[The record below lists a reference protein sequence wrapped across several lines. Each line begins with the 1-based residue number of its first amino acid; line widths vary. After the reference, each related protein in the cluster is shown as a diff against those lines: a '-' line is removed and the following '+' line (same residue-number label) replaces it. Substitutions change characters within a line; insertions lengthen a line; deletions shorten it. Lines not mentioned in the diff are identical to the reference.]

1 MFHFRKDNICFR
13 RKTKL
18 QSYIPTQSSATQSQI
33 SCKPNAMYE
42 LRRILDEPH
51 EKPTERNQRRDEN
64 HVRNPFSKA
73 AEHVENKNNP
83 KISHAEKNGDHR
95 HQSRNAVDYNNS
107 RGKHNNQ
114 RNRDDERREQSNPD
128 RLKRRRSRSKS
139 NDRKRPRRSRSRS
152 RRRDRNVPERHSP
165 DKMSQIQVCFS
176 LYFVS
181 FFFIFFYLNSFDI
194 KLTVSTGV
202 D

>member
-1 MFHFRKDNICFR
+1 MVHFRKDNICFR

-18 QSYIPTQSSATQSQI
+18 PSNVSTQSNATQSQI

-42 LRRILDEPH
+42 LRRILVEPH

-64 HVRNPFSKA
+64 HIRNPFSKT
-73 AEHVENKNNP
+73 AEHVENKNNQ
-83 KISHAEKNGDHR
+83 KIGHAEKNGDHR

-114 RNRDDERREQSNPD
+114 RNRDEQSNAD

-152 RRRDRNVPERHSP
+152 RRRDRNLPERHSP
-165 DKMSQIQVCFS
+165 DKLSQIQVCFPV
-176 LYFVS
+176 YFV
-181 FFFIFFYLNSFDI
+181 IFLVFLF
-194 KLTVSTGV
+194 K
-202 D
+202 